1 MKRALAFPLVVPLG
15 LLIAQCG
22 FSDAPPSAT
31 LPPLEVH
38 VACAD
43 RDPLRRPFFG
53 DLHVH
58 TTYSFDAHIFERL
71 SQAYRRLDHHDV
83 AQAWHLLEAMH
94 VLGQTRLLPHAR
106 SHWAMLGLAWR
117 TRDSAELSGQ
127 FLRLLLVSL
136 GHLLGRLPLGNT
148 GRANIGAFQP
158 MAVLEG

>member
-1 MKRALAFPLVVPLG
+1 MPVTTG
-15 LLIAQCG
+15 MTTM
-22 FSDAPPSAT
+22 AT
-31 LPPLEVH
+31 PIESVET
-38 VACAD
+38 VA
-43 RDPLRRPFFG
+43 
-53 DLHVH
+53 
-58 TTYSFDAHIFERL
+58 FDARTFERL

-127 FLRLLLVSL
+127 FLRLLLVPL

-148 GRANIGAFQP
+148 GRANISAFQSMTVTP
-158 MAVLEG
+158 KLWATIRQFQSSPDS

>member
-1 MKRALAFPLVVPLG
+1 MPVTTG
-15 LLIAQCG
+15 MTTM
-22 FSDAPPSAT
+22 AT
-31 LPPLEVH
+31 PIEPVET
-38 VACAD
+38 VA
-43 RDPLRRPFFG
+43 
-53 DLHVH
+53 
-58 TTYSFDAHIFERL
+58 FDARTFERL
-71 SQAYRRLDHHDV
+71 SQAYRRLDHHAV

-127 FLRLLLVSL
+127 FLRLLLVPL

-158 MAVLEG
+158 MAVTPKLWATIRQFQSSPDS

>member
-1 MKRALAFPLVVPLG
+1 MPVTTG
-15 LLIAQCG
+15 MTTM
-22 FSDAPPSAT
+22 AT
-31 LPPLEVH
+31 PIEPVET
-38 VACAD
+38 VA
-43 RDPLRRPFFG
+43 
-53 DLHVH
+53 
-58 TTYSFDAHIFERL
+58 FDARTFERL

-127 FLRLLLVSL
+127 FLRLLLVPL

-148 GRANIGAFQP
+148 GRANISAFQSMTVTP
-158 MAVLEG
+158 KLWATIRQFQSSPDS